1 MQRFTVIGL
10 GRFGSRLASNL
21 AGAGQE
27 VIGVDTNQR
36 IIEEMRDRVTL
47 AIAMD
52 ATDEQSLRLQ
62 GIDQTDVAIVGIGSD
77 FESIAACTVVLK
89 QIGVPRVIARAIS
102 PTSAR
107 ILQSIGAD
115 EVVNPEDETADR
127 WANRLVSPQFI
138 RQFELDEGH
147 SIVEIR
153 PPKRWVERSLSE
165 LNLRARESLHVV
177 AVRRRRDPNDST
189 SPMTIQ
195 IPSPEEPLGAD
206 DVLVIMGRDAD
217 LAKLRDAKK

>member
-10 GRFGSRLASNL
+10 GRFGSRLAANL
-21 AGAGQE
+21 ANAGQE
-27 VIGVDTNQR
+27 VIGIDTDQR

-52 ATDEQSLRLQ
+52 ATDEQALRLQ
-62 GIDQTDVAIVGIGSD
+62 GIDQTDVAIVGIGGD
-77 FESIAACTVVLK
+77 FESIAAATVVLK

-127 WANRLVSPQFI
+127 WANRLISPQFI

-153 PPKRWVERSLSE
+153 TPKRWVERSLSE
-165 LNLRARESLHVV
+165 LNVRARESLHVV
-177 AVRRRRDPNDST
+177 AIRRRRDPSDET

-195 IPSPEEPLGAD
+195 IPSPEEPLNAD

-217 LAKLRDAKK
+217 LAKLRDTK